1 MASEKHYPSLAVLY
15 AMVDLEHLFHV
26 RKLLNELVEEE
37 KLEII
42 SFKQL

>member
-1 MASEKHYPSLAVLY
+1 VASEKHYPSLAVMY
-15 AMVDLEHLFHV
+15 TMVELENMFQLK
-26 RKLLNELVEEE
+26 KLLEELVEEE